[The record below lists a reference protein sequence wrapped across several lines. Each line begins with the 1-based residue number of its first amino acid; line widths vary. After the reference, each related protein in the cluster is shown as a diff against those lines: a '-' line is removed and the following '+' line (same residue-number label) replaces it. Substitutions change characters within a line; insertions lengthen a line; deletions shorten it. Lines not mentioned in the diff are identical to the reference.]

1 MVFGNCRFFSGQ
13 LRALRPGS
21 DMTRLVISGVPALG
35 ALLIALSRTEDY
47 RHDIYDVSVGSVL
60 GILITYYSYVRDPF
74 PSSSFA

>member
-1 MVFGNCRFFSGQ
+1 
-13 LRALRPGS
+13 
-21 DMTRLVISGVPALG
+21 MTRLVISGVPALG